1 MPAVRYLKT
10 AALVLGALLAAQ
22 PALADVRTLETRFGE
37 VQVEGDITRVV
48 TLYEGALDLSYA
60 VGVSPLG
67 AVITRG
73 GNGVASY
80 LQDQARDVAIVG
92 GPRETNLEAVIA
104 LQPDLILASS
114 SLPEDQYLLLSAVAP
129 TVVPDVD
136 MFQPDAWKEEA
147 RLFARAL
154 DREDRLE
161 QELAELDRRIAGLG
175 ARFAQAVP
183 PEQRKTALV
192 RWMPQGPLMMSA
204 GLFTPGLL
212 KAVGFAVQDAGIV
225 EPGRPHSS
233 PLSQEKLSL
242 ADGDWL
248 FLATLNDDGR
258 QALAAAES
266 SPAFSRLAVVRNN
279 RVIPVDGQVW
289 TSATGPLAAHAILD
303 DLEREIAR
311 LEP

>member
-1 MPAVRYLKT
+1 MSGVFVMPAVRYLKT

-73 GNGVASY
+73 GNGVAGY

-114 SLPEDQYLLLSAVAP
+114 SLPEDQYRLLSAVAP

-147 RLFARAL
+147 RLFASSCSSRSWRSWTGASPGSGRAL
-154 DREDRLE
+154 
-161 QELAELDRRIAGLG
+161 RRRCPRSSARRHWCAGCP
-175 ARFAQAVP
+175 R
-183 PEQRKTALV
+183 
-192 RWMPQGPLMMSA
+192 
-204 GLFTPGLL
+204 
-212 KAVGFAVQDAGIV
+212 
-225 EPGRPHSS
+225 GR
-233 PLSQEKLSL
+233 
-242 ADGDWL
+242 
-248 FLATLNDDGR
+248 
-258 QALAAAES
+258 
-266 SPAFSRLAVVRNN
+266 
-279 RVIPVDGQVW
+279 
-289 TSATGPLAAHAILD
+289 
-303 DLEREIAR
+303 
-311 LEP
+311 